1 MTPESI
7 PLAGADIGDEELR
20 LVQEVLRSGR
30 LSNGPML
37 ERLEHEFAARFGS
50 RHAIGVSSGTAALHL
65 SLLAAG
71 VRDGDLVITTPFS
84 FIASANVILYERA
97 TPVFVDVDP
106 ETLTLDPAAAIEAME
121 ALVSRRNGWERLLP
135 PRHDGTAGNLRAVVS
150 VDVFGRVAEMQEVLD
165 KARTLGVSVI
175 EDACEAVGA
184 SLDGTPA
191 GRWGDAGTFGF
202 YPNKQMTTGEG
213 GLVLT
218 DNDMWAQTIRS
229 LRSQG
234 RSDDG
239 SWLRHQRVGYNYRLD
254 DLSAAVGLAQ
264 LRRLDELLANR
275 AAVAAMYD
283 ERLAGIDGIAPLAPP
298 RAGMTLSWFIYVV
311 RVAPD
316 VGRDALAARLAAGGI
331 PTRPYFWPIHLQP
344 PYADRFGYERGMY
357 PHSEAAGEALLSL
370 PFHGRMT
377 EGEVD
382 FVCDAVSD
390 AVRSLDNVGVR
401 CRWSGST

>member
-7 PLAGADIGDEELR
+7 PLAGADIGAEELR
-20 LVQEVLRSGR
+20 LVQEVLRGGR

-37 ERLEHEFAARFGS
+37 DRLEREFAERFGAK
-50 RHAIGVSSGTAALHL
+50 HAIGVSSGTAALHL
-65 SLLAAG
+65 SLLASG

-97 TPVFVDVDP
+97 TPIFIDIDP
-106 ETLTLDPAAAIEAME
+106 DTLTMDPAATVEAIESIAE
-121 ALVSRRNGWERLLP
+121 RRKGWERLLP
-135 PRHDGTAGNLRAVVS
+135 PRYANASGPLRAVIPI
-150 VDVFGRVAEMQEVLD
+150 DVFGRVAEMREIVD
-165 KARTLGVSVI
+165 AARAHGVAVI

-184 SLDGTPA
+184 ALDGVPA

-218 DNDMWAQTIRS
+218 DNDVLARTVRS

-239 SWLRHQRVGYNYRLD
+239 SWLRHQRIGYNYRLD

-275 AAVAAMYD
+275 AAVAGMYD
-283 ERLAGIDGIAPLAPP
+283 ERLRQIDGIAPLQPA
-298 RAGMTLSWFIYVV
+298 RSGMTVSWFIYVV
-311 RVAPD
+311 RVADD
-316 VGRDALAARLAAGGI
+316 VDRDVLAARLGERGI

-344 PYADRFGYERGMY
+344 PYRERFGFEPGMY
-357 PHSEAAGEALLSL
+357 GHSEAAGAALLSL

-377 EGEVD
+377 ETQVD
-382 FVCDAVSD
+382 LVCAELELALAQRRAAS
-390 AVRSLDNVGVR
+390 R
-401 CRWSGST
+401 

>member
-1 MTPESI
+1 MTLESI
-7 PLAGADIGDEELR
+7 PLSGADIGDDELR

-37 ERLEHEFAARFGS
+37 DQLEREFAERLGAT
-50 RHAIGVSSGTAALHL
+50 HAIGVSSGTAALHL

-71 VRDGDLVITTPFS
+71 VHDGDVVITTPFS

-97 TPVFVDVDP
+97 TPVFIDVDP
-106 ETLTLDPAAAIEAME
+106 STLTIDPAATIDAME
-121 ALVSRRNGWERLLP
+121 TIAFRRAGWEKLLP
-135 PRHDGTAGNLRAVVS
+135 PRHSGTTGAVRAVIPI
-150 VDVFGRVAEMQEVLD
+150 DVFGRVAELREIVAA
-165 KARTLGVSVI
+165 ARNLGIAVI

-184 SLDGTPA
+184 SLDGVPA

-218 DNDMWAQTIRS
+218 DNDVWARTIRS

-239 SWLRHQRVGYNYRLD
+239 SWLRHQRIGYNYRLD

-264 LRRLDELLANR
+264 FRRIDELLAKR
-275 AAVAAMYD
+275 AHVAAMYD
-283 ERLAGIDGIAPLAPP
+283 ERLRGMDGIEPLDAP
-298 RAGMTLSWFIYVV
+298 RAGMDPSWFIYVV
-311 RVAPD
+311 RVAD
-316 VGRDALAARLAAGGI
+316 HIDRDALAARLGARGI

-344 PYADRFGYERGMY
+344 PYRERFGFEAGMF
-357 PHSEAAGEALLSL
+357 PHSEAAGDALLAL
-370 PFHGRMT
+370 PFHGKMP
-377 EGEVD
+377 ESDVD
-382 FVCDAVSD
+382 LVCDELRA
-390 AVRSLDNVGVR
+390 AVRSR
-401 CRWSGST
+401 FEKSIAH

>member
-7 PLAGADIGDEELR
+7 PLAGADVGEEELR

-37 ERLEHEFAARFGS
+37 EQLEREFAERCGA

-65 SLLAAG
+65 SLLASG
-71 VRDGDLVITTPFS
+71 LHDGDVVITTPFS

-97 TPVFVDVDP
+97 TPVFIDVDP
-106 ETLTLDPAAAIEAME
+106 QTLTIDPAATIDAME
-121 ALVSRRNGWERLLP
+121 TLVGRRAGWEKLLP
-135 PRHDGTAGNLRAVVS
+135 PRHSGTIGRVRAVIPI
-150 VDVFGRVAEMQEVLD
+150 DVFGRVAEMREIRD
-165 KARTLGVSVI
+165 AARSLGVFVI

-184 SLDGTPA
+184 SLDGVPA

-218 DNDMWAQTIRS
+218 DNDAWARTIRS

-239 SWLRHQRVGYNYRLD
+239 SWLRHQRIGYNYRLD

-275 AAVAAMYD
+275 AAVASMYD
-283 ERLAGIDGIAPLAPP
+283 ERLRGVAGITPLAPP
-298 RAGMTLSWFIYVV
+298 PADMTVSWFIYVV
-311 RVAPD
+311 RVAD
-316 VGRDALAARLAAGGI
+316 GMNRDALAARLAARGI

-344 PYADRFGYERGMY
+344 PYRERFGFTPGMY
-357 PHSEAAGEALLSL
+357 PHSEAAGDALLAL

-377 EGEVD
+377 ESEVD
-382 FVCDAVSD
+382 LVCDALAEAMGS
-390 AVRSLDNVGVR
+390 SLSPRAGR
-401 CRWSGST
+401 GSG